1 MDKMGLDKMEV
12 VVPKTVTGVHLRGG
26 ATLTLAIATIVLAV
40 ILAAAAPGFLS
51 VYNLVN
57 VLRQISLTSI
67 MAVGFGVVAMTG
79 GMDISMGNVA
89 ALVGMFL
96 AALIAYVHVDLPL
109 AIILA
114 LLLGALIG
122 TINGV
127 LVAYLK
133 VPSFIGT
140 LAMFFIAQGVNFQT
154 TNGFPIFEGLTPS
167 LLFLGQ
173 GHVLGIPM
181 PVVIAALVFLAM
193 HFFLQNTVYGQHIY
207 AIGGNEESARVTGV
221 DVGRV
226 KVTAYVIAGLCAAL
240 TGIVITARLGTAQP
254 AAAGMDFFLTAV
266 TAAVLGGVSLSGG
279 EGNMTG
285 IAIGALFLGI
295 LNNGLTLLH
304 VSSYSQ
310 WTITGILL
318 IASIIWNTV
327 QRSRQGG
334 GYGN

>member
-1 MDKMGLDKMEV
+1 MGLDKMDLAV
-12 VVPKTVTGVHLRGG
+12 TRTVPRVHLRGG
-26 ATLTLAIATIVLAV
+26 STLTLAIATAALAV
-40 ILAAAAPGFLS
+40 ILAVAAPGFLS
-51 VYNLVN
+51 VYNLIN
-57 VLRQISLTSI
+57 VLRQISMTSI

-89 ALVGMFL
+89 ALVGMFV
-96 AALIAYVHVDLPL
+96 AALIAYLHVDLAL

-127 LVAYLK
+127 LVAYLN

-154 TNGFPIFEGLTPS
+154 TDGFPIFEGLTPG

-173 GHVLGIPM
+173 GHLLGIPM
-181 PVVIAALVFLAM
+181 PVVIAALVFLAV

-207 AIGGNEESARVTGV
+207 AIGGNEEAARLTGV
-221 DVGRV
+221 NVGRV

-279 EGNMTG
+279 EGDMLG

-318 IASIIWNTV
+318 IASIIWNSM
-327 QRSRQGG
+327 QRAKQGG